1 MSTRNQLRILPW
13 ACLAAVMLTVN
24 TAAAQAPGSDYKISP
39 AVTPE
44 GGHTIVLKSASGE
57 VIPFPPWAR
66 FFTPPSGLENR
77 TGYAHTNVEVGI
89 PPRGGFA
96 NVIRPLVVG
105 PPLTG
110 FLIETPASL
119 ACVYRLVAVASGCNP
134 NVVTTNVSGG
144 SRAIAVVDA
153 FDYSTA
159 ATDLAA
165 FDAQFGVTPA
175 KFTVIFGTG
184 APSAGCVNGTKPP
197 DASTEPGGW
206 DVEAALD
213 IEMANAMAP
222 SAHIYLVE
230 ANSNSFTD
238 LFNAVAVAT
247 KCVQLSGSGEVSM
260 SFGGSEFGGE
270 AADDSTFTGADVAYF
285 ASAGDS
291 PGVEYPS
298 SSPNVIGVG
307 GTTISRNQT
316 TGAFESEVVWNN
328 SPDDFIFG
336 LTASPPGT
344 GGGPSAFES
353 IPTYQSGISTIVG
366 TARGVP
372 DLAAVADIASGVWVF
387 NTPTF
392 GGFNIVGGTSVASP
406 LVAAIINRSGF
417 VWKNSFAALT
427 NIYAL
432 AKAGTLGKYVTDI
445 NSGVCGAGATAA
457 FPNSF
462 GEGFDPAFIESTTGL
477 SWDWCTGWGSLHGS
491 FAP

>member
-1 MSTRNQLRILPW
+1 MSTRNQLRALPW
-13 ACLAAVMLTVN
+13 ACLAAALLTVN
-24 TAAAQAPGSDYKISP
+24 TGAAQAPGRDYTFGP
-39 AVTPE
+39 AVAPE
-44 GGHTIVLKSASGE
+44 GGRTIVLKSPSGE

-66 FFTPPSGLENR
+66 FFTPPSGLEKR
-77 TGYAHTNVEVGI
+77 PGYAHTNVEVGI
-89 PPRGGFA
+89 PPKGGFPK
-96 NVIRPLVVG
+96 VIRPLVTG

-110 FLIETPASL
+110 YLIETPASL

-134 NVVTTNVSGG
+134 NVVTTNASGG
-144 SRAIAVVDA
+144 SRAIAIVDA
-153 FDYSTA
+153 FDYTTA
-159 ATDLAA
+159 ASDLAA

-175 KFTVIFGTG
+175 TFTKIFGTG
-184 APSAGCVNGTKPP
+184 TPSAGCVNGPKPP
-197 DASTEPGGW
+197 DAATEPGGW

-222 SAHIYLVE
+222 GAHMYLVE

-260 SFGGSEFGGE
+260 SFGGSEFAGE
-270 AADDSTFTGADVAYF
+270 TANDSTFTGTDVAYF

-291 PGVEYPS
+291 PGVEYPAA
-298 SSPNVIGVG
+298 SPNVIGVG

-328 SPDDFIFG
+328 SPDEFLYFG
-336 LTASPPGT
+336 DPALPGT

-353 IPTYQSGISTIVG
+353 IPSYQSGVSAIVG
-366 TARGVP
+366 TKRGTP
-372 DLAAVADIASGVWVF
+372 DIAGVADIASGVWVF

-392 GGFNIVGGTSVASP
+392 GGWNFVGGTSVASP
-406 LVAAIINRSGF
+406 LDAAIVNRSGF

-427 NIYAL
+427 NIYSL
-432 AKAGTLGKYVTDI
+432 SGKGKLTTYFTNI
-445 NSGVCGAGATAA
+445 NGGVCGAGGTAA

-462 GEGFDPAFIESTTGL
+462 GEGIDPAFSEAAAGINYNM
-477 SWDWCTGWGSLHGS
+477 CAGWGTLHGNH
-491 FAP
+491 

>member
-1 MSTRNQLRILPW
+1 MYTRTQLRTLPW
-13 ACLAAVMLTVN
+13 ACLAAVLLTVN
-24 TAAAQAPGSDYKISP
+24 TGAAQAPGSDYTFGP
-39 AVTPE
+39 AVAPE
-44 GGHTIVLKSASGE
+44 GGRTIVLKAPSGE

-66 FFTPPSGLENR
+66 FFTPPSGLEKR
-77 TGYAHTNVEVGI
+77 PGYAHTNVEVGI
-89 PPRGGFA
+89 PPKGGFPK
-96 NVIRPLVVG
+96 VIRPLVTG
-105 PPLTG
+105 PPFAG
-110 FLIETPASL
+110 YLIETPASL
-119 ACVYRLVAVASGCNP
+119 ACVYRLVTVASGCNP
-134 NVVTTNVSGG
+134 NVVTTNVKGG

-153 FDYSTA
+153 YDYPDA
-159 ATDLAA
+159 ASDLAA

-175 KFTVIFGTG
+175 TFTTIFGTG
-184 APSAGCVNGTKPP
+184 APSAGCVNGTRPP
-197 DASTEPGGW
+197 TATGTGW
-206 DVEAALD
+206 DTEEALD

-260 SFGGSEFGGE
+260 SFGGSEFAGE
-270 AADDSTFTGADVAYF
+270 TANDSTFTGTDVAYF
-285 ASAGDS
+285 ASAGNS

-298 SSPNVIGVG
+298 ASPNVIGVG

-328 SPDDFIFG
+328 SPDDFLFG

-344 GGGPSAFES
+344 GGGPSAFEL

-372 DLAAVADIASGVWVF
+372 DLAAVADIASGVWVY

-432 AKAGTLGKYVTDI
+432 AKAGTLSKYVTDI

-457 FPNSF
+457 YPNGF
-462 GEGFDPAFIESTTGL
+462 GEGFDPAYIESTTGL
-477 SWDWCTGWGSLHGS
+477 SWDWCTGWGTLHGS